1 MHGTWGYMQNSNMHA
16 YFGWYFIREIVCIK
30 AHTYFIKVHPCDA
43 GNPLLLRLSLLPKV
57 LGHDTTDVG
66 DLQHFL
72 QLWCE
77 GHTRVTHPP
86 EMVVPLLVLLGRL
99 RAGAA
104 CVRGWGCGRE
114 GGGCARE
121 GRYERGCGCV
131 WERESVHVSVRV
143 WTRYV
148 YVWGCACVCV
158 SVWV

>member
-1 MHGTWGYMQNSNMHA
+1 MLCKVTHTAEHMYMYTWPESEATCKIATCMAHEATCKIATCMHILVDILYERS
-16 YFGWYFIREIVCIK
+16 FVSK
-30 AHTYFIKVHPCDA
+30 HTSYLIKVHPCDA

-104 CVRGWGCGRE
+104 CVRG
-114 GGGCARE
+114 
-121 GRYERGCGCV
+121 
-131 WERESVHVSVRV
+131 
-143 WTRYV
+143 
-148 YVWGCACVCV
+148 
-158 SVWV
+158 